1 MAEINIISEKR
12 YGQYEYNNEA
22 ANTSGNYVK
31 NGIEDSLQTISGTC
45 YSTDEEKVF
54 YGSFNGRLSEGEEGK
69 KMDYTIYE
77 TQPEYREI
85 IEGVIEEVESKL

>member
-1 MAEINIISEKR
+1 MAEINIIREKR

-31 NGIEDSLQTISGTC
+31 NGVEDSIQTLSGTC
-45 YSTDEEKVF
+45 YSVDEDKVF
-54 YGSFNGRLSEGEEGK
+54 YGSFNGRISKEG
-69 KMDYTIYE
+69 KMDYIIYE
-77 TQPEYREI
+77 TEPEYREI

>member
-31 NGIEDSLQTISGTC
+31 NGVEDSIQTLSGTC
-45 YSTDEEKVF
+45 YSVDEDKVF
-54 YGSFNGRLSEGEEGK
+54 YGSFNGRISNEG

-85 IEGVIEEVESKL
+85 IEGVIEEVESKI